1 MKLEKKKI
9 EYGTKKKLEEYEN
22 NLYINLKEECNIQK
36 LEIINQKV
44 KELEE
49 KYKNDLIQMKD
60 KIKRELFTKY
70 QNKNNQLIQ
79 EFEEAKNNL
88 KEQREKEQKRIE
100 QLNHIQNSYKIE
112 EKFQK
117 DKNNKINNLVKQNK
131 NNYNK

>member
-1 MKLEKKKI
+1 
-9 EYGTKKKLEEYEN
+9 
-22 NLYINLKEECNIQK
+22 
-36 LEIINQKV
+36 
-44 KELEE
+44 
-49 KYKNDLIQMKD
+49 MKD

-112 EKFQK
+112 EKFQA
-117 DKNNKINNLVKQNK
+117 LF
-131 NNYNK
+131 

>member
-1 MKLEKKKI
+1 MQQ
-9 EYGTKKKLEEYEN
+9 KKKLEEYEN
-22 NLYINLKEECNIQK
+22 NLYLNLKEECNIQK
-36 LEIINQKV
+36 AEIINQKV
-44 KELEE
+44 KEIEE

-60 KIKRELFTKY
+60 KIKRELFSKY

-100 QLNHIQNSYKIE
+100 QLNQIQNSYKIE

-131 NNYNK
+131 NTYNK